1 MQVSE
6 VKQKY
11 KVNYFDEFCEKIQK
25 KNTKIIRIKFFVTH
39 HYIYIYI

>member
-25 KNTKIIRIKFFVTH
+25 KKHKN
-39 HYIYIYI
+39 YSY